1 MTLIRL
7 WWRQPDRFDQLM
19 AHLQSRGIVRRTR
32 LAITTTGVFMT
43 SIALATIWSSTGPR
57 GIGPTACVLVAA
69 LGGYAGAVLWSTRM
83 PTRAQS
89 VRFAVMINLS
99 IALFVVAQHDPLAAL
114 LGATLFAGCSVYV
127 AVAHTAPLL
136 TFCFTVTTASAIFE
150 FVRCTPKYGLVEALC
165 AYGTVIVTS
174 VGLPIL
180 MQMIVRVLGI
190 DALRSQRDQ
199 LTGLLNRGAFRRRAA
214 GFLHGMGDRL
224 DDVALALL
232 DLDRFKQLNDRYG
245 HSTGDDAL
253 AAVAAT
259 LRACTRDTAIIGRI
273 GGEEFAI
280 LDGWQPEEA
289 DTCARTLCAAIS
301 ALPFEITASIGV
313 AVPRPDRQVS
323 VDDPKKLVIELI
335 EAADAAMY
343 VAKRR
348 GGNQIRAAGKA
359 PPA

>member
-7 WWRQPDRFDQLM
+7 WWRQPDRYDQLM
-19 AHLQSRGIVRRTR
+19 AHLQSRGIVGRAR
-32 LAITTTGVFMT
+32 LAIAATGALMT
-43 SIALATIWSSTGPR
+43 SIAFAMIWSSTGPR
-57 GIGPTACVLVAA
+57 GIVATVCVLVATA
-69 LGGYAGAVLWSTRM
+69 GGASGAVLWSIRM

-89 VRFAVMINLS
+89 VRFAVVINLS
-99 IALFVVAQHDPLAAL
+99 IALVVVAQSDPLAAL
-114 LGATLFAGCSVYV
+114 LGATMFAGSSVYV

-136 TFCFTVTTASAIFE
+136 TFCFTVTTATAIFE
-150 FVRCTPKYGLVEALC
+150 AVRCTPKYGLTEALC
-165 AYGTVIVTS
+165 AYGTVIVIS

-180 MQMIVRVLGI
+180 MQMIVRVLGV

-199 LTGLLNRGAFRRRAA
+199 LTGLLNRGAFRGRAA
-214 GFLHGMGDRL
+214 AFLHETGDRL

-259 LRACTRDTAIIGRI
+259 LRVCTNDSAIIGRI

-280 LDGWQPEEA
+280 LDSWQPDEVNS
-289 DTCARTLCAAIS
+289 CARMLCAAIG
-301 ALPFEITASIGV
+301 ALPFEITASIGI
-313 AVPRPDRQVS
+313 AVPRPDRRVP

-348 GGNQIRAAGKA
+348 GGNQIQAASNA

>member
-7 WWRQPDRFDQLM
+7 WWRQPDRYDQLM
-19 AHLQSRGIVRRTR
+19 AHLRSRGIVGRARF
-32 LAITTTGVFMT
+32 AIAATGAVMTT
-43 SIALATIWSSTGPR
+43 IACTTLWSSTGAHATVA
-57 GIGPTACVLVAA
+57 TACLLIATA
-69 LGGYAGAVLWSTRM
+69 GGVSGAVLWSTRM

-89 VRFAVMINLS
+89 VRFAVAINLS
-99 IALFVVAQHDPLAAL
+99 IALVVVAQSDPLAAL
-114 LGATLFAGCSVYV
+114 PAATLFAGCSVYV

-136 TFCFTVTTASAIFE
+136 TFCFMVTTATAIFE
-150 FVRCTPKYGLVEALC
+150 AVRCTPKYGLTEALC
-165 AYGTVIVTS
+165 AYGMVIVIS

-180 MQMIVRVLGI
+180 MQMIVRVLGV

-199 LTGLLNRGAFRRRAA
+199 LTGLLNRGAFRGRAA
-214 GFLHGMGDRL
+214 AFLHETGDCL

-259 LRACTRDTAIIGRI
+259 LRVCTKDSAIIGRI

-280 LDGWQPEEA
+280 LDSWKPDEV
-289 DTCARTLCAAIS
+289 DTCARMLCAAIA

-313 AVPRPDRQVS
+313 AIPRRDRQVS

-348 GGNQIRAAGKA
+348 GGNQIQAASNA